1 VGGQVRARGA
11 ATGFAVLVLA
21 TAGCGSIAERATESA
36 LGAMSDGEVDLDLDG
51 GGMSIEGPD
60 GESLSFG
67 ASSDVPDAIADVV
80 DVPDGFEPTNV
91 VEHSEGERMSTTVV
105 GTVDTADP
113 VALIEGIEAG
123 LADDGWEREGFSN
136 TNNQMVLVAMSRG
149 EDENLNVTVLTD
161 DAEAM
166 LTIIYVRPT

>member
-1 VGGQVRARGA
+1 V
-11 ATGFAVLVLA
+11 
-21 TAGCGSIAERATESA
+21 AGCPSR
-36 LGAMSDGEVDLDLDG
+36 
-51 GGMSIEGPD
+51 GPD

-161 DAEAM
+161 DARRCSPSS
-166 LTIIYVRPT
+166 TCDRPDPVGGSRRGMPAGAWGAPAGLVAPG